1 MPCTDT
7 LIYGFYFA
15 INLWTLFLGRE
26 DKENKN
32 VTERR
37 ISRAQAG
44 KCAQACEGPC
54 LGGTSEELA

>member
-32 VTERR
+32 MTERR
-37 ISRAQAG
+37 ISRAQAVNVHKLVKG
-44 KCAQACEGPC
+44 LVLVA
-54 LGGTSEELA
+54 L